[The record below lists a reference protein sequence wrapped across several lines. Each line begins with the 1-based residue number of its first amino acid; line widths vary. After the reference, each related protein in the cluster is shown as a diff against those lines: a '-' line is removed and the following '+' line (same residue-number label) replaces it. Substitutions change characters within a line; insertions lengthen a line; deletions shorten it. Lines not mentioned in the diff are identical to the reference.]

1 MSLESVLRA
10 KVEKVAEKIV
20 QERAN
25 QIYGECVELGR
36 YAISQFY
43 DAYTPKQ
50 YHRTDSF
57 HNVCLPFSH
66 RLSSM
71 RYEVGLIILDGVAVG
86 HKDKLGDEYVFH
98 GVMEMGVHGT
108 SQIAKTTPPMEVI
121 RDYFAQFG

>member
-20 QERAN
+20 EERAN
-25 QIYGECVELGR
+25 QIYGECVELGE
-36 YAISQFY
+36 YAIAQFY

-50 YHRTDSF
+50 GGYERMYSF
-57 HNVCLPFSH
+57 LYICSPFKEK
-66 RLSSM
+66 LSKM
-71 RYEVGLIILDGVAVG
+71 KYEVGLRILEGVAGG
-86 HKDKLGDEYVFH
+86 HKDPDEYVFH